1 MKHIKLLL
9 AVALVSVFVISCKET
24 PKVEETAVEEVVEVV
39 EEVAVVADSTAVEA
53 VEVAVDSVVVA
64 E

>member
-24 PKVEETAVEEVVEVV
+24 PKVEETAEEVIEVV
-39 EEVAVVADSTAVEA
+39 EEVAVVADSTVVEA
-53 VEVAVDSVVVA
+53 VEVAIDSVVVA